1 MGLTDVP
8 IALPIPE
15 NGDVLKALSRYQEAY
30 RQKVDEMEALCRKKN
45 DELKKVMCEYLLPE
59 IVGVFRG
66 SEG

>member
-30 RQKVDEMEALCRKKN
+30 RQKVDEMEALCLKKN

-59 IVGVFRG
+59 IVGVFGG